1 MSVQNLVWVFNGW
14 MGDLDVFMHIKSITI
29 VKTTNYLFSIFHYCS
44 CVVYLFYGIR
54 GSYIPD
60 SAIYM

>member
-1 MSVQNLVWVFNGW
+1 MSVQNLDWVFNGW

-44 CVVYLFYGIR
+44 CVVYLF
-54 GSYIPD
+54 
-60 SAIYM
+60 